1 MQRLL
6 NDAYGDASGMLRRN
20 RAAFDELVSRLHTRT
35 ADHDP
40 ATPFQGN
47 TLSGDEVREVV
58 ERLGCESDLAFRKSQ
73 KAGFM

>member
-1 MQRLL
+1 MQKLM
-6 NDAYGDASGMLRRN
+6 NDAYSDAMGMLRRN
-20 RAAFDELVSRLHTRT
+20 KAALDEIIARLHTQT

-58 ERLGCESDLAFRKSQ
+58 ERLGCASDLAFRESQ
-73 KAGFM
+73 RSVFM